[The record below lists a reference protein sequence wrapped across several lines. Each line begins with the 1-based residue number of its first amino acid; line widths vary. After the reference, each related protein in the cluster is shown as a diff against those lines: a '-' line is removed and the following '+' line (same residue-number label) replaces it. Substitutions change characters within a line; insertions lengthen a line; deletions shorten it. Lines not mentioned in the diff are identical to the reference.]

1 MGNAKNRME
10 EEQDRGWNPPQKF
23 ACQVCVGDVYLRKLI
38 RQNLTSRQCDYCQ
51 SKSRKSAPVQVIMA
65 AVSTGLLKS
74 VNTYEHAGCPYS
86 SEDTEIQMYQT
97 IEVLEPLLLK
107 CNFNLLEDIANAF
120 HNDQWVVAADGMWM
134 SSHEH
139 EELTWAWE
147 QFVRVV
153 KYETRFHFGIAS
165 TRSERPWSSGL
176 LDISEVLPFLA
187 KQIRTHRLTKT
198 LNTGLKLFR
207 IRIREDGE
215 DWPSNARELGAP
227 PPASA
232 RAGRMNPAGIS
243 YFYTALKEETA
254 LKEVGA
260 TEGTKVVVSIWET
273 NRPML
278 VVDFAKLPAMPS
290 PFDKENLRKREMILF
305 LRGFLQD
312 IAKRIEKDG
321 KEHVEYVPTQVIC
334 EFISQVFKTP
344 AGKHV
349 DGILYSSSIDKGEQ
363 NLVLFPARGRR
374 QERFDQVMFLSATDR
389 ELKKMNIK

>member
-1 MGNAKNRME
+1 M
-10 EEQDRGWNPPQKF
+10 F
-23 ACQVCVGDVYLRKLI
+23 
-38 RQNLTSRQCDYCQ
+38 
-51 SKSRKSAPVQVIMA
+51 
-65 AVSTGLLKS
+65 
-74 VNTYEHAGCPYS
+74 
-86 SEDTEIQMYQT
+86 
-97 IEVLEPLLLK
+97 
-107 CNFNLLEDIANAF
+107 
-120 HNDQWVVAADGMWM
+120 
-134 SSHEH
+134 
-139 EELTWAWE
+139 
-147 QFVRVV
+147 RV
-153 KYETRFHFGIAS
+153 
-165 TRSERPWSSGL
+165 
-176 LDISEVLPFLA
+176 
-187 KQIRTHRLTKT
+187 
-198 LNTGLKLFR
+198 
-207 IRIREDGE
+207 RIREDGE

-290 PFDKENLRKREMILF
+290 PFDKKNLRKREMILF

-334 EFISQVFKTP
+334 EFISQVFKTQ